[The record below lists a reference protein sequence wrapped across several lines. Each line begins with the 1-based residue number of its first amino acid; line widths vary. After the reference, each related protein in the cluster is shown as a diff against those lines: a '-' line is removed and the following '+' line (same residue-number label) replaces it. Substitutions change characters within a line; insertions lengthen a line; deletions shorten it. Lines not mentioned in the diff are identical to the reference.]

1 MLRPTFRWLGAV
13 ACAVLG
19 SFNFSAYAIDP
30 PGTMCSVEKL
40 RAMLQTIDPYKP
52 EHTIAGEIPV
62 FGSAT
67 MDGLA
72 HAWIDNFRE
81 FHPDIKFQVSGL
93 SEAESIKRLIAKP
106 SGIWLVSR
114 PVKPEELG
122 SLKSNGLRNPVS
134 FEVARQAL
142 AVYVHQSNPV
152 TSITGEQ
159 LRAIFT
165 TAGGDAP
172 TWKLLGVTGTL
183 ADQPIKIISRSQDS
197 GTYKFLAEMVFRS
210 PLRSGSM
217 VKSNAE
223 VVDAIKDEPLAIGI
237 SNLRCGI
244 TDARSL
250 NLKAGNIEIPSD
262 EIAIV
267 SGQYPLVRPL
277 TVVFDMGNPESLRT
291 TEFLRYV
298 LSQSGQAENVL
309 AGYYPVDLPLIHAEL
324 ARLASTDVR

>member
-1 MLRPTFRWLGAV
+1 MLRPTFRWLGAT
-13 ACAVLG
+13 ACWIV
-19 SFNFSAYAIDP
+19 SCISFSAFAIDP

-52 EHTIAGEIPV
+52 EQTIAGEIPV

-81 FHPDIKFQVSGL
+81 FHPGIKLQVSGL
-93 SEAESIKRLIAKP
+93 GEAESVKRLIAQP
-106 SGIWLVSR
+106 TGIWLVSR
-114 PVKPEELG
+114 PVKAEEIET
-122 SLKSNGLRNPVS
+122 LKSNGLRNPVS

-142 AVYVHQSNPV
+142 AVYVHESNPV

-159 LRAIFT
+159 LRAVFT
-165 TAGGDAP
+165 TIGGDAL
-172 TWKLLGVTGTL
+172 TWKLLGATGAL
-183 ADQPIKIISRSQDS
+183 ADQPMNIISRTQDS
-197 GTYKFLAEMVFRS
+197 GTYKFLADMVFRA
-210 PLRSGSM
+210 PLRDGAT

-223 VVDAIKDEPLAIGI
+223 VVDAIKADPLAIGI

-244 TDARSL
+244 TDARAL
-250 NLKAGNIEIPSD
+250 NLKAGNSVIPSD

-277 TVVFDMGNPESLRT
+277 TVVFDLGHPESQRT
-291 TEFLRYV
+291 AEFMRYV
-298 LSQSGQAENVL
+298 LSQAGQAENVL

-324 ARLASTDVR
+324 ARLTSTIMQ